1 MKKRIIAA
9 MDGTKFSKGTIDY
22 AIRLAKL
29 SGSEIT
35 GIFLHDIRY
44 LSMTYSY
51 VWDQPFI
58 DFATIAEIE
67 AEDAEKI
74 ARNVS
79 LFTNECKTQ
88 NVSFT
93 VKKEKGIPIN
103 ELLRES
109 TYADVIIADENLSFY
124 SLSDANPSPFI
135 KDLLA
140 ESRCPV
146 LIVPMNYEYF
156 DKVIFC
162 YDGSP
167 SSTYAMKQ
175 FSYLFAELE
184 DMEAVVVSVN
194 EGRSKDISGGESF
207 KDLANVHFPKAT
219 LKVLNGTPESQLL
232 NYLKIDGA
240 NSIVVMGAYGRN
252 AISRVFEQ
260 SMSNKIIRELNLPM
274 FIAHL

>member
-9 MDGTKFSKGTIDY
+9 FDGTKFSKGTIDY

-29 SGSEIT
+29 SGSEVA
-35 GIFLHDIRY
+35 GVFLHDMRY

-58 DFATIAEIE
+58 DFAAIAEIE
-67 AEDAEKI
+67 AEDLEKI
-74 ARNVS
+74 EKNVA
-79 LFTNECKTQ
+79 LFTNECKQ
-88 NVSFT
+88 HNIPFT
-93 VKKEKGIPIN
+93 VKKEKGVPIN

-109 TYADVIIADENLSFY
+109 NYADLIVADENLSFY
-124 SLSDANPSPFI
+124 SLTDETPSPFI

-146 LIVPMNYEYF
+146 LIVPMTYEYF

-175 FSYLFAELE
+175 FSYLFPELE
-184 DMEAVVVSVN
+184 DTDVVIVSVN
-194 EGRSKDISGGESF
+194 EGRNRDVAGGESF
-207 KDLANVHFPKAT
+207 TEFTKVHFPKADMEI
-219 LKVLNGTPESQLL
+219 LNGTPESQLL
-232 NYLKIDGA
+232 NYLKVNGP

-252 AISRVFEQ
+252 TVSRIFEQ

-274 FIAHL
+274 FITHL

>member
-1 MKKRIIAA
+1 
-9 MDGTKFSKGTIDY
+9 MDGTQFSKGTIDY

-29 SGSEIT
+29 SNSEIT
-35 GIFLHDIRY
+35 GVFLHDMRY

-58 DFATIAEIE
+58 DFAAIAEIE
-67 AEDAEKI
+67 AEDVEKI
-74 ARNVS
+74 AKNVA
-79 LFTNECKTQ
+79 LFSEECKAQ
-88 NVSFT
+88 NVAFV

-109 TYADVIIADENLSFY
+109 IFTDIIVVDENLSFY
-124 SLSDANPSPFI
+124 SLSDSSPSHFI

-146 LIVPMNYEYF
+146 LIVPTNYEHF
-156 DKVIFC
+156 DKVVFC

-167 SSTYAMKQ
+167 SSTYAIKQ
-175 FSYLFAELE
+175 FGYLFPELGN
-184 DMEAVVVSVN
+184 METTVVSVN
-194 EGRSKDISGGESF
+194 EGKGNAIIGGTSF
-207 KDLANVHFPKAT
+207 NDLMAAHFPNAS

-232 NYLKIDGA
+232 NYLKTDGA
-240 NSIVVMGAYGRN
+240 NAVVVMGAYGRN
-252 AISRVFEQ
+252 AISRIFEQ

-274 FIAHL
+274 FITHL